1 MNYFC
6 PVPMNKL
13 LSRFNTPLLQI
24 RLLRLLV
31 VLCVTLIPTQL
42 SASTLPAAALPSAT
56 TDQTANTDTDNR
68 RAIVVLG
75 DSISASYGIQREQ
88 GWVHLLDTA
97 LAQREESW
105 FAVNASISG
114 ETTGGGYARL
124 AGVLAEHNPD
134 IVIIELGGN
143 DGLRGYP
150 VEKIREN
157 LRGMVDLVNETGAT
171 PIIVAMRIPP
181 NYGPRYTRAFDT
193 VFGEVAEEKGTA
205 YVPFLLEEVALADN
219 MMQEDGIH
227 PTAEAQP
234 LLLDAVWEE
243 LLPLL

>member
-1 MNYFC
+1 MI
-6 PVPMNKL
+6 KL
-13 LSRFNTPLLQI
+13 LFRPTKPLQHQCFWS
-24 RLLRLLV
+24 LLLI
-31 VLCVTLIPTQL
+31 LCVMSLPTYV
-42 SASTLPAAALPSAT
+42 SASTLPTATLPSAQI
-56 TDQTANTDTDNR
+56 DQPNSNVQQ

-105 FAVNASISG
+105 FAVNASVSG

-124 AGVLAEHNPD
+124 AGVLSEHKPE

-150 VEKIREN
+150 VDKIREN
-157 LRGMVDLVNETGAT
+157 LRGMVDLVNASGAT

-193 VFGEVAEEKGTA
+193 VFAQVATEKGTA
-205 YVPFLLEEVALADN
+205 YVPFLLEEVALAEN

-243 LLPLL
+243 LSPLL